1 MVKFKQFLFRV
12 IIKTNSRY
20 DYIYI
25 YFPIAFMYYKS
36 TVCKKVIFYFKSS
49 FEKHELHLLA
59 ARKIVCPPLRT
70 NTNDTLILTSHTGYT
85 CKFILI
91 YIYIYISIYPNV
103 VDRIVP
109 ERFICI
115 LYSGIC
121 AILHHS
127 PKRFIAVQRG
137 SVRLVATTIYGI
149 PRTEQFLK
157 TVSKL

>member
-91 YIYIYISIYPNV
+91 YIYINL
-103 VDRIVP
+103 P
-109 ERFICI
+109 ERRR
-115 LYSGIC
+115 SDS
-121 AILHHS
+121 A
-127 PKRFIAVQRG
+127 R
-137 SVRLVATTIYGI
+137 TIYLYIIFGNLRDFT
-149 PRTEQFLK
+149 PFA
-157 TVSKL
+157 